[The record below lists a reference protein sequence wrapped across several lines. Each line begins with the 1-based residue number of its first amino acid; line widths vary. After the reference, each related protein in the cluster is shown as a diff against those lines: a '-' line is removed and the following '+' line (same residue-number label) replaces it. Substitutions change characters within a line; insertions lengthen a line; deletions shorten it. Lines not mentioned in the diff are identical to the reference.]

1 MGPKAPWGDLHT
13 PQGSLGC
20 YIYIYPSGMLSVER
34 LGLLQSVFAEYRAH
48 TFFFLLLS
56 SPYVHIHAAVDSM
69 GDFSFSLTLES
80 FVEANVQRALRASV

>member
-1 MGPKAPWGDLHT
+1 M
-13 PQGSLGC
+13 
-20 YIYIYPSGMLSVER
+20 SVER

-80 FVEANVQRALRASV
+80 FVEANVLRKYSTQVGNELFERAYPHSLCTWTRTS

>member
-1 MGPKAPWGDLHT
+1 
-13 PQGSLGC
+13 
-20 YIYIYPSGMLSVER
+20 MLSVER

-48 TFFFLLLS
+48 TFFFFLLLS

-80 FVEANVQRALRASV
+80 FVEANVLRNNSTQVALRANVSTLTLIVKKDS

>member
-1 MGPKAPWGDLHT
+1 
-13 PQGSLGC
+13 
-20 YIYIYPSGMLSVER
+20 MLSVER

-80 FVEANVQRALRASV
+80 FVEANVLRNNSTQVGNELFERAYPHALCTWTRTS